1 MSIFFWQIT
10 CSLRSKIAKMQ
21 NLHCVLKIRL
31 RKLGWGLIWCENPVL
46 QLPSW
51 VALQLNQKPRCG
63 SCAAL
68 QKIQKVEMR
77 ILCYAFNG

>member
-1 MSIFFWQIT
+1 MSIFFRQIT

-31 RKLGWGLIWCENPVL
+31 RKLGCGLIWYENPVL
-46 QLPSW
+46 QLRSW

-68 QKIQKVEMR
+68 QKIQKVELR